1 MSSRDRSPSKTLLA
15 IGTRL
20 REPDESPAQSDLCC
34 RLELNHAML
43 VSSGE
48 RRTAPRL
55 SLVSP
60 PFLSP
65 MEFLVLDAVA
75 FDLLIWGPLADCTDI
90 IGRELNWMMTSLNH
104 QLTHFN

>member
-48 RRTAPRL
+48 RRTAHRL

-75 FDLLIWGPLADCTDI
+75 LTCLFGDPWLIAQTLL
-90 IGRELNWMMTSLNH
+90 EES
-104 QLTHFN
+104 